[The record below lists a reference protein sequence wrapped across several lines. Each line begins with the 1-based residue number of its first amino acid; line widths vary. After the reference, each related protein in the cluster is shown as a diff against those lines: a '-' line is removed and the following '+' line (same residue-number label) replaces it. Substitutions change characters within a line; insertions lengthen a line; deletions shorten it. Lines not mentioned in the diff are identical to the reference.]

1 MSAFFHQPAL
11 PPCFPAAS
19 VERIPARWPRSIRNR
34 AFRAARACRAA
45 EKDVACALPSVW
57 RRGAWLPLRRTARLP
72 DARWQARSAGTV
84 DDRNGAF
91 RTVQH
96 ALAAAVAAFPV
107 YFDDISV
114 FFHDGF
120 LRGFLSVSPFLH
132 RTEAQRRDQDH
143 DFPFAVK
150 KHMKKRTP
158 RRKNE
163 TPLPARAGKG
173 RGNSVFR

>member
-1 MSAFFHQPAL
+1 MRLVLAERLKKLLPAL
-11 PPCFPAAS
+11 FLLPGDVAHGCLFVERHGFPAHDCKRVLRAS
-19 VERIPARWPRSIRNR
+19 GK
-34 AFRAARACRAA
+34 ARAEPIAVTVRNH
-45 EKDVACALPSVW
+45 S
-57 RRGAWLPLRRTARLP
+57 RL
-72 DARWQARSAGTV
+72 TV

-114 FFHDGF
+114 FLHDGF

-132 RTEAQRRDQDH
+132 RTEAERRDQDH

-150 KHMKKRTP
+150 
-158 RRKNE
+158 NI
-163 TPLPARAGKG
+163 
-173 RGNSVFR
+173 